1 MNRVGD
7 AKIRHCPRNC
17 KQRVVPDPC
26 VTDAAFASGRR
37 GSNSDLR
44 VRRPAATPKNV
55 HGRGVPAVA
64 CMRCPVDR
72 RRTFLQRPLSPRST
86 CNTRITGPSD
96 VFKPANAETTFR
108 SHHSTASG
116 IARRHAK
123 RARHAGHPSQWQG
136 VPVRLGKIAVA
147 MTKAFL
153 AVEGNT
159 AGASR
164 RVHESVEQLTADVVT
179 ALSRRAGEGRTFH
192 IEDVQDQVELAL
204 MRSENHKV
212 ARAYVLYREDRAR
225 KRAEETAA
233 QTTAEA
239 HPTLH
244 VALADGSRIRLD
256 NKRLELIVNEACAGL
271 DGVSPPPCW
280 PRPTAI
286 STTASARTNWRWPR
300 SWPHERWWSRNRTT
314 PMSAPG
320 CYWTSFVAR
329 SCPTYT
335 GLQRVPRKPTWRSD
349 TPNIFRNM

>member
-1 MNRVGD
+1 MQV
-7 AKIRHCPRNC
+7 IRRNG
-17 KQRVVPDPC
+17 KVSP
-26 VTDAAFASGRR
+26 F
-37 GSNSDLR
+37 NS
-44 VRRPAATPKNV
+44 
-55 HGRGVPAVA
+55 
-64 CMRCPVDR
+64 
-72 RRTFLQRPLSPRST
+72 
-86 CNTRITGPSD
+86 
-96 VFKPANAETTFR
+96 
-108 SHHSTASG
+108 
-116 IARRHAK
+116 
-123 RARHAGHPSQWQG
+123 
-136 VPVRLGKIAVA
+136 GKIAVA

-271 DGVSPPPCW
+271 DGVSPAPVLAETH
-280 PRPTAI
+280 RNLYDGI
-286 STTASARTNWRWPR
+286 SQDELALASIMAARTLVEQEPNYAYVSARLLLDKLRGEVLSYVHGTPTSASQADMAKRYAEYFPEYVR
-300 SWPHERWWSRNRTT
+300 AESRPSCSIPNSRA
-314 PMSAPG
+314 SI
-320 CYWTSFVAR
+320 WAR
-329 SCPTYT
+329 SP
-335 GLQRVPRKPTWRSD
+335 LP
-349 TPNIFRNM
+349 